1 MRMRAV
7 SKADYGKGGNIP
19 SYEVL
24 KVVTDG
30 GEFNPDETYFYDYN
44 EDAEYLCWE
53 ERRIDFAKSA
63 MNGILS
69 RKNNLPFDKHENEV
83 CEEVARLAVK
93 LADALIAELKKTN
106 ENDILATY

>member
-1 MRMRAV
+1 MRAV

-30 GEFNPDETYFYDYN
+30 GEFAPDEMYFHDYD
-44 EDAEYLCWE
+44 EDTEYLCWE
-53 ERRIDFAKSA
+53 ERRAAFAKSA

-69 RKNNLPFDKHENEV
+69 RNNNLPFNTHEKEV
-83 CEEVARLAVK
+83 SEEVARISVV

-106 ENDILATY
+106 ETE